1 MLRYVPAGLGDK
13 LGAWPQSRSA
23 GWRIWVLAVRGA
35 CRKAAWR
42 SWPSSSGVWQGGS
55 GGHGI
60 RLVLLALRAPSE
72 RRSAPALPSPSRL
85 LPPLSPTC
93 FFTHLT
99 SSLPGRARARAGVHT
114 RPGLAGAA
122 REARRDR
129 RSRRAT
135 RSLMRPPP
143 PLHLYPGLAGPLPV
157 RPAPPGSS
165 LLDFTDSSSFL
176 LDFFAQSPKPLSC
189 PSSNCLDRRAEGQTQ
204 AERGAGILP
213 HPDLPTPPPPH
224 THTQNQSNCRQTDPF
239 QGSLEPKPEP
249 PPKSCTPAHR
259 EEGLPSSETSLG

>member
-1 MLRYVPAGLGDK
+1 MCLRAVIMLRYVPAGLGDK

-23 GWRIWVLAVRGA
+23 GWRIWVLAVQGA

-60 RLVLLALRAPSE
+60 RLVLMALGAPSE

-99 SSLPGRARARAGVHT
+99 SSLPGRARARANVHT

-143 PLHLYPGLAGPLPV
+143 PQHLYPSLAGPLPV
-157 RPAPPGSS
+157 RPAPPGSCM
-165 LLDFTDSSSFL
+165 LDFTDSFFFL
-176 LDFFAQSPKPLSC
+176 LDFVHKVLNLFSV
-189 PSSNCLDRRAEGQTQ
+189 
-204 AERGAGILP
+204 
-213 HPDLPTPPPPH
+213 
-224 THTQNQSNCRQTDPF
+224 
-239 QGSLEPKPEP
+239 
-249 PPKSCTPAHR
+249 PAR
-259 EEGLPSSETSLG
+259 TA